1 MHARL
6 IAKIPV
12 ACAAIFV
19 AFSVPYSWRAYS
31 SQEVMAPSDDK
42 VIGIFQVHRREFD
55 RLRQM
60 VTEDIP
66 NTAYFSADNISER
79 LPASRRNEYKNL
91 LKVSP
96 GLQVGT
102 NYDGTVRFIFAS
114 SGQAIGPSW
123 AKGIEF
129 IPDTGRVI
137 GTERDTLD
145 DSAKLMA
152 GVYLRK
158 LEPRWFL
165 FFQRDE

>member
-6 IAKIPV
+6 TTKIAITF
-12 ACAAIFV
+12 AAIFV
-19 AFSVPYSWRAYS
+19 AFAVLYSWRAYS
-31 SQEVMAPSDDK
+31 SQEAMAPTDDK
-42 VIGIFQVHRREFD
+42 VIGIFRAHRGELE
-55 RLRQM
+55 RLGQM
-60 VTEDIP
+60 ATEDMHD
-66 NTAYFSADNISER
+66 TSYFSVANISNG

-91 LKVSP
+91 LKLSP

-114 SGQAIGPSW
+114 SGQAISSGW

-129 IPDTGRVI
+129 IPDTGKVI
-137 GTERDTLD
+137 GTQRDTLD
-145 DSAKLMA
+145 DSAKLPA